1 MGRIKEGIAV
11 KKDSLESLGIDNV
24 ERQVMVGDPVEEEN
38 SKPLAA
44 EPAAQLAE
52 KKLVVRVVN
61 IGVDEV
67 GDFLV
72 I

>member
-24 ERQVMVGDPVEEEN
+24 ERQIMVSDPVEEEN
-38 SKPLAA
+38 SQPFAA
-44 EPAAQLAE
+44 EPSAQLAE

-67 GDFLV
+67 SDILV